1 MLRLIFV
8 ITVNFFAIIRYV
20 PVMARYSRNPDKYT
34 QSDRYALARRLMRRF
49 KRTARIDTE
58 YFGRENLPRDE
69 GYIMFANH
77 QGRYD
82 GIGIMSGHERPC
94 AVLIDKRRY
103 CLPIIRQ
110 FAELIGAQSIDK
122 RNARDHICALRAIA
136 TAVKGGKPFLIFPEG
151 TYKKGQGNQTRP
163 FKRGCFIMAQR
174 VGCPIVPVALIDSY
188 KAFEGNSLHRVRNQV
203 VFLEPI
209 PYEQYKDMG
218 AVELA
223 ALVKSR
229 IDAEIEK
236 RTK

>member
-1 MLRLIFV
+1 MLRLIYV
-8 ITVNFFAIIRYV
+8 IAVNFFAIIRYV
-20 PVMARYSRNPDKYT
+20 PLMARYARHPDKY
-34 QSDRYALARRLMRRF
+34 SDEDCYALARRLMRRF

-122 RNARDHICALRAIA
+122 RNVRDHICALKAIA
-136 TAVKGGKPFLIFPEG
+136 AAVKNGKPFLVFPEG
-151 TYKKGQGNQTRP
+151 TYKKGQGNRTRP
-163 FKRGCFIMAQR
+163 FKRGCFMMAQR

-188 KAFEGNSLHRVRNQV
+188 KAFEGNSLGRVNTQV

-218 AVELA
+218 ATDIA
-223 ALVKSR
+223 ALVRSR
-229 IDAEIEK
+229 IDAEIAR

>member
-8 ITVNFFAIIRYV
+8 IVVNFFAIIRYV
-20 PVMARYSRNPDKYT
+20 PLMARYARDPDRYT
-34 QSDRYALARRLMRRF
+34 ESDRYALARRLMRRF
-49 KRTARIDTE
+49 KRTARIDTQ

-82 GIGIMSGHERPC
+82 GIGIMSGHDRPC

-103 CLPIIRQ
+103 RLPIIRQ
-110 FAELIGAQSIDK
+110 FAELIGAQGIDK
-122 RNARDHICALRAIA
+122 RNVRDHICALRAVA
-136 TAVKGGKPFLIFPEG
+136 AAVKGGKPFLVFPEG
-151 TYKKGQGNQTRP
+151 TYKKGQGNQTRQ
-163 FKRGCFIMAQR
+163 FKRGCVMMAQR

-188 KAFEGNSLHRVRNQV
+188 KAFEGNSLGRVQTQV

-209 PYEQYKDMG
+209 EYEQYKDMG
-218 AVELA
+218 AAELA

-229 IDAEIEK
+229 IDAEIAR